1 MRLLVMSD
9 LHVEFQP
16 VELPDPSLYD
26 VAILAG
32 DINIKGRSSN
42 WACEHFSKET
52 VLVAGNHEFY
62 KSSWYKTLDQL
73 SNPQAAHVHF
83 LEQRTL
89 VLDGVR
95 FVGCTGWSDFEGT
108 GNAPLAMLDAR
119 ALMNDYKVIRVEPQ
133 YRTLVP
139 QQTRKVAQ
147 ESREWL
153 HRELEQP
160 FQGKT
165 IVVTHFPPL
174 MHFVPDY
181 GTHPH
186 LRAAYGNNW
195 EEFLDMKVDFWIFG
209 HTHVAVDE
217 TINGIR
223 FLSNPRGYPGE
234 DVDFNNQ
241 CVITL

>member
-16 VELPDPSLYD
+16 IELPDPTLYD

-42 WACEHFSKET
+42 WASDHFSKET
-52 VLVAGNHEFY
+52 LLVAGNHEFY
-62 KSSWYKTLDQL
+62 KSSWNKTLNQL
-73 SNPQAAHVHF
+73 NNPQAAHVQF

-89 VLDGVR
+89 VIDGVR
-95 FVGCTGWSDFEGT
+95 FLGCTGWADFEGT
-108 GNAPLAMLDAR
+108 GNAPLAMLEAR

-133 YRTLVP
+133 YRKLVP
-139 QQTRKVAQ
+139 HQTRKIAQ
-147 ESREWL
+147 ESRMWL
-153 HRELEQP
+153 HRELAQP
-160 FQGKT
+160 FEGKT
-165 IVVTHFPPL
+165 VVVTHFPPL

-181 GTHPH
+181 GKHPH
-186 LRAAYGNNW
+186 LRASYGNNW
-195 EEFLDMKVDFWIFG
+195 QEFLDMKIDLWIFG

-223 FLSNPRGYPGE
+223 FVSNPRGYPGE
-234 DVDFNNQ
+234 EVDFNNQ
-241 CVITL
+241 CVVTL

>member
-1 MRLLVMSD
+1 MRFLVMSD

-16 VELPDPSLYD
+16 IELPDPALYD

-32 DINIKGRSSN
+32 DINIKGRSAH
-42 WACEHFSKET
+42 WAGEHFSKDT
-52 VLVAGNHEFY
+52 ILVAGNHEFY
-62 KSSWYKTLDQL
+62 KSSWNKTLDQL
-73 SNPQAAHVHF
+73 NNCQLPHVHF

-89 VLDGVR
+89 VRDGIR
-95 FVGCTGWSDFEGT
+95 ILGCTGWSDFEGT
-108 GNAPLAMLDAR
+108 GNAPLALLEAR
-119 ALMNDYKVIRVEPQ
+119 ALMNDYKLIRMEPE
-133 YRTLVP
+133 YRKLVP

-153 HRELEQP
+153 RREVGQP

-165 IVVTHFPPL
+165 IIVTHFPPL

-181 GTHPH
+181 SKHPH

-195 EEFLDMKVDFWIFG
+195 QEFLDMEIDLWVFG
-209 HTHVAVDE
+209 HTHFPVDE
-217 TINGIR
+217 TINGTR

-234 DVDFNNQ
+234 EVYFNKQ
-241 CVITL
+241 CVVTL